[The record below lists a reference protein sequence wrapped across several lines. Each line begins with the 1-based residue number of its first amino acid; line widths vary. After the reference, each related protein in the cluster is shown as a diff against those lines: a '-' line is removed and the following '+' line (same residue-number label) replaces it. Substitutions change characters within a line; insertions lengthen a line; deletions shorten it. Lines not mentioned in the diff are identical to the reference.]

1 MSKNDRITFTLS
13 VREAELL
20 AYAVDIRRHQ
30 LIERAR
36 TGDHR
41 AADLASEYEPL
52 SEQMQRIYDAVDAHL
67 AQAA

>member
-1 MSKNDRITFTLS
+1 MNKNDRITFTLS

-20 AYAVDIRRHQ
+20 AYAVDIRRNQ
-30 LIERAR
+30 LVERAR